1 MRIPALPRW
10 STSAR
15 SRLAGATAVALLG
28 AVSPAHASEPPV
40 SLALVLDTSGSL
52 RAPAIQK
59 RQLLTEQI
67 AEALPVDSE
76 IAVFAF
82 DDVPRLVLPWSTD
95 RGAVVAASAELGTA
109 GRFTALYDALFDAS
123 RYLAEAPGR
132 QKAIL
137 LITDGL
143 DENSAITLEDGVD
156 ETRDLGIAVFTLGI
170 GRVQPRDLR
179 RISKLTGGR
188 YFGPNTDGTE
198 VANRILEVP
207 AAKPRRAAVVVAP
220 AAPVQAAVAVPP
232 SGPAPTDNRL
242 LFIALAFG
250 AAMLAGVF
258 VIGYVSM
265 RAQRGGRRGAD
276 YDEPPEIETLAMSG
290 EADHGDTIVLALR
303 PLLHTVRGPDA
314 GRLFELKLTTATNV
328 GRGDQ
333 NDIVLGDHAVS
344 TEHCRIRPVT
354 EERRAGQRGT
364 FEVIDLKSTNGTW
377 INERRVNRR
386 PLAAG
391 DILRVGETQLQ
402 LRMDHTKS

>member
-10 STSAR
+10 STGAGFV
-15 SRLAGATAVALLG
+15 LAATTALALL
-28 AVSPAHASEPPV
+28 PAAPALAAEPPV

-52 RAPAIQK
+52 RGRAIES
-59 RQLLTEQI
+59 RQRFTEQV
-67 AEALPVDSE
+67 AEGLPVDSQ

-82 DDVPRLVLPWSTD
+82 DDEPRLVLPWSSD
-95 RGAVVAASAELGTA
+95 RAAVVAASAELGTA

-123 RYLAEAPGR
+123 RYLADAPGR

-156 ETRDLGIAVFTLGI
+156 ETRDLGIPVFTLGV
-170 GRVQPRDLR
+170 GRVQARVLR

-188 YFGPNTDGTE
+188 YLGTSADGGE

-207 AAKPRRAAVVVAP
+207 VAKPRRPAVVVAP
-220 AAPVQAAVAVPP
+220 AAVPQAPAQIVVPA
-232 SGPAPTDNRL
+232 SGAPAENRL

-258 VIGYVSM
+258 VIGYVAM
-265 RAQRGGRRGAD
+265 RAQRGNRRGGD
-276 YDEPPEIETLAMSG
+276 YDDPPDIETLAMTG

-303 PLLHTVRGPDA
+303 PLLHAVRGPDA
-314 GRLFELKLTTATNV
+314 GRLFELKLTAATSV
-328 GRGDQ
+328 GRGEE
-333 NDIVLGDHAVS
+333 NDIALEDRSVS

-377 INERRVNRR
+377 INERRVSRR

-391 DILRVGETQLQ
+391 DVLRVGETQLQ